1 MRGSEFAYRNAGV
14 DMNENILI
22 VDDEKEIADLIEV
35 YLKNDGY
42 TVYKFYNGMDALKCI
57 EETELDLAIIDVMLP
72 DIIGFRICQKIREKF
87 YYPIIILTAK
97 TEDGD
102 KIMGLTIGADD
113 YITKPFNPLEVA
125 ARVKTQLRRYVRY
138 NNLAGKKT
146 VETSEYDIRGLLI
159 NKDTHKCYLYGKEL
173 QLTPIE
179 FGILWYLCEHQG
191 MVVPSEELFEA
202 VWGEK
207 FLNNNNTV
215 MAHIGRLREKMNESA
230 KKPKFIVNV
239 WGVGYTIEK

>member
-57 EETELDLAIIDVMLP
+57 EETKLDLAVIDVMLP
-72 DIIGFRICQKIREKF
+72 DIDGFRICQKIREKF

-138 NNLAGKKT
+138 KNLAGKKT
-146 VETSEYDIRGLLI
+146 AETNEYDIRGLMI
-159 NKDTHKCYLYGKEL
+159 NKGTHK
-173 QLTPIE
+173 
-179 FGILWYLCEHQG
+179 
-191 MVVPSEELFEA
+191 
-202 VWGEK
+202 
-207 FLNNNNTV
+207 
-215 MAHIGRLREKMNESA
+215 
-230 KKPKFIVNV
+230 
-239 WGVGYTIEK
+239 